1 MTKKQNIHFEHR
13 SRMKQ
18 KLLENNGNIYHPH
31 QLLEMLLFYTIKRKD
46 TNPAAHRLLNRFGNI
61 DGVLNAKIDDLTEVE
76 EIGPVSASLIK
87 AVGEI
92 CRRYSQVSEER
103 ISFSSTDDLKNY
115 FADNFPEHT
124 VDSILII
131 SVNTQLELIH
141 SESLRLDEL
150 EDNPSAARLITQI
163 ILKSGAD
170 QIAAGIFHLCSPP
183 IPTQSDY
190 RLTRMIA
197 ETASAIGAELIDMI
211 ICSGKYTFSMKETG
225 AFSFS
230 F

>member
-1 MTKKQNIHFEHR
+1 
-13 SRMKQ
+13 MKQ
-18 KLLENNGNIYHPH
+18 KFLESNGNIYYPH
-31 QLLEMLLFYTIKRKD
+31 QLLEMLLFYTITRKD
-46 TNPAAHRLLNRFGNI
+46 TNPAAHRLLDRFGDI

-87 AVGEI
+87 AIGEI

-141 SESLRLDEL
+141 SESLRLNEL
-150 EDNPSAARLITQI
+150 EDNPSAARLITKI

-197 ETASAIGAELIDMI
+197 ETASTIGAELIDMI

-225 AFSFS
+225 AFGFS